1 MKTFYYNRNET
12 NEGDGTKEKP
22 FKYVSSLIKAVN
34 ADKDNTEF
42 ICYALNSVKS
52 DDGSTCFFYHNSNL
66 EPVDFTV
73 NLGKTLTLSV
83 DSSVNFNTR
92 YLWFSNRTSSSSAA
106 QIEFANIIFDA
117 SNKCESCYTDYDWDK
132 THIRPVQFKNCT
144 FTNSYS
150 YALTTCGD
158 GRNTS
163 SPLRYFYDCT
173 INKCGKCVYCR
184 AYYINEDDPRLN
196 RSNRF
201 WFYRCKFM
209 NCGGSS
215 PLFDN
220 ESMGCSHYDYDD
232 SRAVQLFDT
241 CLFYNLKGTSNIFYN
256 HSYNAGGS
264 TIFSFTH
271 CTMCNITVNNNSDSS
286 IFACEY
292 YWSATSWINVAN
304 SIILWNN
311 NVAKLVRA
319 YFIGWTGP
327 DGQSCF
333 VQFTYSILT
342 NFTTPGCSVIGR
354 THNITGYGNSDL
366 TFVNIDTGYPYYFN
380 KEVSSLI
387 GDELF
392 LDTQDRETYDNTP
405 VAYLEPYKEDG
416 KYYYINKV
424 GSDFV
429 ERPATG
435 FYKGASVM
443 PKSWSISNVKAVSK
457 NTKTDILE
465 TTDKSIWSNDTLTI
479 SAVFTQDSPGTGLLS
494 NTGKANCIITL
505 TDIAGKSF
513 TLNSNVEVTS
523 GNSVSF
529 GEINISKLKEF
540 GTLQK
545 YNIQISFELT
555 PDY

>member
-1 MKTFYYNRNET
+1 MKTFYYNRNVT
-12 NEGDGTKEKP
+12 NDGDGLTKETP

-34 ADKDNTEF
+34 ADSDNTEF

-52 DDGSTCFFYHNSNL
+52 DDGSTCLFYHDSNSDK
-66 EPVDFTV
+66 ETVDLQV
-73 NLGKTLTLSV
+73 SPNKTLTLTV
-83 DSSVNFNTR
+83 DSSINSNTR
-92 YLWFSNRTSSSSAA
+92 YLWFSNRTSNSSTV
-106 QIEFANIIFDA
+106 QIEFANIVFDA
-117 SNKCESCYTDYDWDK
+117 SNKCESCYTDYDWNK
-132 THIRPVQFKNCT
+132 AHIRPVQFKNCT

-158 GRNTS
+158 GRTLD

-173 INKCGKCVYCR
+173 INKCGRCVYCR
-184 AYYINEDDPRLN
+184 AAINDGAERL
-196 RSNRF
+196 SRF

-209 NCGGSS
+209 NCNGS

-220 ESMGCSHYDYDD
+220 EGIGGYSGGK
-232 SRAVQLFDT
+232 AVQLFDT

-256 HSYNAGGS
+256 HSHDGS
-264 TIFSFTH
+264 GLALFSLTH
-271 CTMCNITVNNNSDSS
+271 CTMCNITVDNNSDSS
-286 IFACEY
+286 IFACGY
-292 YWSATSWINVAN
+292 YWTGQNWVNVDN

-311 NVAKLVRA
+311 NNVAKLVRG
-319 YFIGWTGP
+319 YNTGRGGW
-327 DGQSCF
+327 SYVKF
-333 VQFTYSILT
+333 ANNILT
-342 NFTTPGCSVIGR
+342 NITTSGCNVDVNSG
-354 THNITGYGNSDL
+354 NITGYGNQDL
-366 TFVNIDTGYPYYFN
+366 SFANITTGYPYYFN
-380 KEVSSLI
+380 KEVSSLT
-387 GDELF
+387 GNALS
-392 LDTQDRETYDNTP
+392 DTQDREIWNSSKFLT
-405 VAYLEPYKEDG
+405 PYKEDG

-424 GSDFV
+424 GSNFI

-479 SAVFTQDSPGTGLLS
+479 SAVFTQDSSETGLFP

-513 TLNSNVEVTS
+513 TLNSNVKVTS
-523 GNSVSF
+523 GVSVSF
-529 GEINISKLKEF
+529 GEINIDKLKEF

-555 PDY
+555 PDYE

>member
-1 MKTFYYNRNET
+1 MKTFYYDQSKT
-12 NEGDGTKEKP
+12 DDGNGLTKETP

-34 ADKDNTEF
+34 TDEDTEF

-52 DDGSTCFFYHNSNL
+52 DDGSTCLFYHDSNSDK
-66 EPVDFTV
+66 ETVDLQV
-73 NLGKTLTLSV
+73 SPNKTLTLTV
-83 DSSVNFNTR
+83 DSSINSNTR
-92 YLWFSNRTSSSSAA
+92 YLWFSNRTSNSSTA
-106 QIEFANIIFDA
+106 QIEFANIVFDA
-117 SNKCESCYTDYDWDK
+117 SNKCESCYTDYDWNK
-132 THIRPVQFKNCT
+132 AHIRPVQFKNCT

-158 GRNTS
+158 GRTLD

-173 INKCGKCVYCR
+173 INKCGRCVYCR
-184 AYYINEDDPRLN
+184 AYINDGAERL
-196 RSNRF
+196 NRF

-209 NCGGSS
+209 NCSGSS

-220 ESMGCSHYDYDD
+220 EGIGGYSGGK
-232 SRAVQLFDT
+232 AVQLFDT

-256 HSYNAGGS
+256 YNHDGS
-264 TIFSFTH
+264 GLAIFKLTH

-286 IFACEY
+286 IFTCGY
-292 YWSATSWINVAN
+292 YWSDRNWITVDN

-311 NVAKLVRA
+311 NVAKLVRG
-319 YFIGWTGP
+319 YRTGP
-327 DGQSCF
+327 GVMGNSY
-333 VQFTYSILT
+333 VQFANNILT
-342 NFTTPGCSVIGR
+342 NITIYPTDYNFVDSG
-354 THNITGYGNSDL
+354 NITGYGNSDL

-380 KEVSSLI
+380 KEVSSLT
-387 GDELF
+387 GDTLS
-392 LDTQDRETYDNTP
+392 DTQDRENWDNGFK
-405 VAYLEPYKEDG
+405 YLEPYKEDG

-429 ERPATG
+429 ERPKTG
-435 FYKGASVM
+435 FCKGASVM
-443 PKSWSISNVKAVSK
+443 PGPWSISNVKAVSK
-457 NTKTDILE
+457 NTKTNILE

-529 GEINISKLKEF
+529 GEINFSNLKEF
-540 GTLQK
+540 GILQK

-555 PDY
+555 PDYE

>member
-1 MKTFYYNRNET
+1 MKTFYYDQSKT
-12 NEGDGTKEKP
+12 DDGNGLTKETP

-34 ADKDNTEF
+34 ADEDTEF

-52 DDGSTCFFYHNSNL
+52 DDGSTCLFYHDSNSDK
-66 EPVDFTV
+66 ETVDLQV
-73 NLGKTLTLSV
+73 SPNKTLTLTV
-83 DSSVNFNTR
+83 DSSINSNTR
-92 YLWFSNRTSSSSAA
+92 YLWFSNRTSKSSTA
-106 QIEFANIIFDA
+106 QIEFANIVFDA
-117 SNKCESCYTDYDWDK
+117 SNKCESCYTDYDWNK
-132 THIRPVQFKNCT
+132 AHIRPVQFKNCT

-158 GRNTS
+158 GRTLD

-173 INKCGKCVYCR
+173 INNCGRCVYCR
-184 AYYINEDDPRLN
+184 AYINDGAERL
-196 RSNRF
+196 SRF

-209 NCGGSS
+209 NCSGSS

-220 ESMGCSHYDYDD
+220 EGIGGYSGGK
-232 SRAVQLFDT
+232 AVQLFDT

-256 HSYNAGGS
+256 HSHDGS
-264 TIFSFTH
+264 GLALFSLTH
-271 CTMCNITVNNNSDSS
+271 CTMCNITVDNNSDSS
-286 IFACEY
+286 IFACGY
-292 YWSATSWINVAN
+292 YWSGQNWITVDN

-311 NVAKLVRA
+311 NAAKLVRG
-319 YFIGWTGP
+319 YHTGDGGW
-327 DGQSCF
+327 SYVKF
-333 VQFTYSILT
+333 ANNILT
-342 NFTTPGCSVIGR
+342 NITTSGCNVDVNSG
-354 THNITGYGNSDL
+354 NITGYGNQDL
-366 TFVNIDTGYPYYFN
+366 AFANITNGYPYYFN
-380 KEVSSLI
+380 KEVSSLT
-387 GDELF
+387 GTALS
-392 LDTQDRETYDNTP
+392 DTQDRETWNSSKFLT
-405 VAYLEPYKEDG
+405 PYKEDG

-424 GSDFV
+424 GSNFI

-443 PKSWSISNVKAVSK
+443 PKSWSISNVKAINK
-457 NTKTDILE
+457 IGTDILE
-465 TTDKSIWSNDTLTI
+465 TSDKSIWSDDTLTI
-479 SAVFTQDSPGTGLLS
+479 SAVFTQDPSETGLFP

-529 GEINISKLKEF
+529 GKINISKLKEF

-555 PDY
+555 PDYE

>member
-1 MKTFYYNRNET
+1 MRTFYYNRNET
-12 NEGDGTKEKP
+12 NDGNGSKTSP
-22 FKYVSSLIKAVN
+22 FKYVNSLIRAVN
-34 ADKDNTEF
+34 DDEDTEF
-42 ICYALNSVKS
+42 ICYALNSIKH
-52 DDGSTCFFYHNSNL
+52 DDGSSCFFYHNSDDEDIDL
-66 EPVDFTV
+66 QV

-92 YLWFSNRTSSSSAA
+92 YLWFSNRTSSSSAV

-132 THIRPVQFKNCT
+132 THIRPVQFKNCS
-144 FTNSYS
+144 FTNSYG

-158 GRNTS
+158 GKS
-163 SPLRYFYDCT
+163 LDSPLRYFYDCT

-184 AYYINEDDPRLN
+184 AAINKGNERL
-196 RSNRF
+196 SRF

-209 NCGGSS
+209 NCSGS

-220 ESMGCSHYDYDD
+220 EGIGGYSGGK
-232 SRAVQLFDT
+232 AVQLFDT

-256 HSYNAGGS
+256 HSHDGS
-264 TIFSFTH
+264 GLALFNLTH
-271 CTMCNITVNNNSDSS
+271 CTMCNITVDNNSDSS
-286 IFACEY
+286 IFACGY
-292 YWSATSWINVAN
+292 YWSGQNWVNVDN

-311 NVAKLVRA
+311 NTAKLVRG
-319 YFIGWTGP
+319 YHTGDGGW
-327 DGQSCF
+327 SYVKF
-333 VQFTYSILT
+333 ANNILT
-342 NFTTPGCSVIGR
+342 NITTSGCNVDVNSD
-354 THNITGYGNSDL
+354 NITGYGNQDL
-366 TFVNIDTGYPYYFN
+366 AFANITNGYPYYFN
-380 KEVSSLI
+380 KEVSSLT
-387 GDELF
+387 GTALS
-392 LDTQDRETYDNTP
+392 DTQDRETWNSSKFLT
-405 VAYLEPYKEDG
+405 PYKEDG

-424 GSDFV
+424 DSDFI
-429 ERPATG
+429 ERPSND

-443 PKSWSISNVKAVSK
+443 PKSWSISNVKAV
-457 NTKTDILE
+457 NEAGTDILA

-479 SAVFTQDSPGTGLLS
+479 SAVFTQDSSETGLFP
-494 NTGKANCIITL
+494 NTGKANCIIAL

-529 GEINISKLKEF
+529 GKINISKLKEF

-555 PDY
+555 PDYE

>member
-1 MKTFYYNRNET
+1 MKTFYYNRHET
-12 NEGDGTKEKP
+12 NDGDGSRTSP

-42 ICYALNSVKS
+42 ICYALNSIKP
-52 DDGSTCFFYHNSNL
+52 DDGSSCLFYHDSNIESVDLQVNS
-66 EPVDFTV
+66 
-73 NLGKTLTLSV
+73 GKTLTLTV

-92 YLWFSNRTSSSSAA
+92 YLWFSNRTASSSAT

-132 THIRPVQFKNCT
+132 THIRPVQFKNCV
-144 FTNSYS
+144 FTNSYG

-158 GRNTS
+158 GRTTS

-173 INKCGKCVYCR
+173 INKCGRCVYCR
-184 AYYINEDDPRLN
+184 AAINDGAERL
-196 RSNRF
+196 SRF

-209 NCGGSS
+209 NCNGS

-220 ESMGCSHYDYDD
+220 EGIGGYSGGK
-232 SRAVQLFDT
+232 AVQLFDT

-256 HSYNAGGS
+256 HSHDGS
-264 TIFSFTH
+264 GLALFSLTH

-286 IFACEY
+286 IFACGY
-292 YWSATSWINVAN
+292 YWSGRNWINVDN

-311 NVAKLVRA
+311 NVAKLVRG
-319 YFIGWTGP
+319 YHTGDSGW
-327 DGQSCF
+327 SYVKF
-333 VQFTYSILT
+333 ANNILT
-342 NFTTPGCSVIGR
+342 NITTSGCNVDVNSG
-354 THNITGYGNSDL
+354 NITGYGNQDL
-366 TFVNIDTGYPYYFN
+366 TFTNITTGYPYYFN
-380 KEVSSLI
+380 KEVSSLT
-387 GDELF
+387 GNALS
-392 LDTQDRETYDNTP
+392 DTQDRENWNSGKFLT
-405 VAYLEPYKEDG
+405 PYKEGG

-424 GSDFV
+424 GSNFI
-429 ERPATG
+429 ERSTNV

-443 PKSWSISNVKAVSK
+443 PKSWSISNVKAVNK
-457 NTKTDILE
+457 AGTDIL
-465 TTDKSIWSNDTLTI
+465 TTADKSIWSDDTLTV
-479 SAVFTQDSPGTGLLS
+479 STVFTQDSSETGLIP
-494 NTGKANCIITL
+494 NTGKANCIIAL

-555 PDY
+555 PDYE